1 MYLFFCR
8 KKKLRETLVA
18 VQQLENNM
26 AKLRKWLATVEHDLS
41 SPVIYQRPDFKEIQK
56 LLHQHQVKR
65 CFVKLYL
72 NIIVQ

>member
-1 MYLFFCR
+1 
-8 KKKLRETLVA
+8 
-18 VQQLENNM
+18 M
-26 AKLRKWLATVEHDLS
+26 AKLRQWLATVEHDLS

-72 NIIVQ
+72 DIIVQ